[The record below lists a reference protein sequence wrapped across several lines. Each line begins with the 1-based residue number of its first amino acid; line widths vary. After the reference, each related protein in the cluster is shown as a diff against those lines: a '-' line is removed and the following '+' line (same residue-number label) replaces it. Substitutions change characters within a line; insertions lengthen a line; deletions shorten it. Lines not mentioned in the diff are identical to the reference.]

1 MHISYQTFTFVE
13 PKVLIV
19 VSVSILKILIIVVVE
34 ALVTISWWVSMKFE
48 TFVLGM
54 PRLLTVF
61 TKNSGLIVIIIVDL
75 RVVGPEVVVS
85 SWRIVLS

>member
-1 MHISYQTFTFVE
+1 
-13 PKVLIV
+13 
-19 VSVSILKILIIVVVE
+19 
-34 ALVTISWWVSMKFE
+34 MKFE